1 MVGACMRFQV
11 CRISNRFPPTFFHAG
26 SVILFPTPQV
36 INEQHAPPAGASA
49 GWSRGSG
56 HFRMKYYHVYPS
68 FVNSD
73 IDGHRRRELGIFKR
87 LRGVLSRLTL
97 A

>member
-1 MVGACMRFQV
+1 
-11 CRISNRFPPTFFHAG
+11 
-26 SVILFPTPQV
+26 
-36 INEQHAPPAGASA
+36 
-49 GWSRGSG
+49 
-56 HFRMKYYHVYPS
+56 MKYYHVYLS

>member
-1 MVGACMRFQV
+1 
-11 CRISNRFPPTFFHAG
+11 
-26 SVILFPTPQV
+26 
-36 INEQHAPPAGASA
+36 
-49 GWSRGSG
+49 
-56 HFRMKYYHVYPS
+56 MKYYHVYPS